1 MAHLKLSQTYKMEL
15 SEKVY
20 GWEPLTIF
28 AKSSILDVDWGL
40 NMPLQVTHY
49 QVNTVPARF
58 EIIIAIFS
66 GFCFILFSYLL
77 KISYARSL
85 I

>member
-1 MAHLKLSQTYKMEL
+1 
-15 SEKVY
+15 
-20 GWEPLTIF
+20 
-28 AKSSILDVDWGL
+28 
-40 NMPLQVTHY
+40 MPLQVTNY

-77 KISYARSL
+77 KISYARFF